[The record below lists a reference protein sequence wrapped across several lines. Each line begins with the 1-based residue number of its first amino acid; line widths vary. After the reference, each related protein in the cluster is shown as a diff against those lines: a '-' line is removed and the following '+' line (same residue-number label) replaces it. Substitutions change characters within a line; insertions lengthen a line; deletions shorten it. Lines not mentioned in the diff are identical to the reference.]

1 MESYRRG
8 SLKEAESLTDYRQK
22 KVGVIGA
29 GVSGLLATKYL
40 LSIGL
45 KPTVF
50 EAKEGL
56 GGIWRQTFAST
67 KTQTPRPAYQF
78 TDFPWLSHV
87 TTLLPNHNQVM
98 DYFNS
103 YANHFGLLD
112 CILFNTTVV
121 EIRYGGNESG
131 ASAGLW
137 GKNGG
142 PYDDGEVW
150 EWYHFDFLVLS
161 IGKYGGLPKI
171 PSFPVNK
178 GPEVFEGKVLHTM
191 DYSAFNEKEAYETVK
206 GKRVVIIGY
215 QKSAMDFAV
224 ECAEAN
230 QGDNGP
236 PCTMV
241 FRRTHWMIPEDYLFW
256 GVHLQ
261 YLYCTR
267 FTQFLLGKPNQ
278 GFLLN
283 LIAFLFSPL
292 RWAINKFVELSELW
306 RFPLKKYG
314 LVPDMSFLEAITS
327 CNIGSFPDKLF
338 PKVEE
343 GLIRFRKSS
352 SWSFYNKGIV
362 LDDGSKMEA
371 DVVVLGTGY
380 DGDKKLKSLLPTKF
394 GDVIEKSGG
403 ALSLYRGLIHPHIP
417 QIAIL
422 GYSESLSN
430 LHSSEIR
437 SQWLAHFLSN
447 KLVMPSVK
455 EMEKNAKELEKYL
468 EGIAGAFFW
477 KTCHA
482 TFQITDNDDLCRDMG
497 RNPMRKAN
505 WFDEIFSPYSNMD
518 YGLEN

>member
-1 MESYRRG
+1 MASYRG
-8 SLKEAESLTDYRQK
+8 VSLQEAESFTDYRQK
-22 KVGVIGA
+22 ETKGGVG
-29 GVSGLLATKYL
+29 GV
-40 LSIGL
+40 
-45 KPTVF
+45 
-50 EAKEGL
+50 
-56 GGIWRQTFAST
+56 WRETFAST
-67 KTQTPRPAYQF
+67 KLQTSRPAYQF
-78 TDFPWLSHV
+78 TDFPWPSHV
-87 TTLLPNHNQVM
+87 TALLPNHSQVM

-112 CILFNTTVV
+112 FILFNTKVL
-121 EIRYGGNESG
+121 EIRYSGNESG
-131 ASAGLW
+131 ASSGLW
-137 GKNGG
+137 GKSGG

-150 EWYHFDFLVLS
+150 EVGVQKSYGESIQWYHFDFLVLCV
-161 IGKYGGLPKI
+161 GKYGGLPKI
-171 PSFPVNK
+171 PSFPLSK
-178 GPEVFEGKVLHTM
+178 GPEVFQGKVLHTM
-191 DYSAFNEKEAYETVK
+191 DYSSFNEKEAYETVK

-215 QKSAMDFAV
+215 QKSAMDFTV
-224 ECAEAN
+224 DCAEAN

-261 YLYCTR
+261 YLYGTR

-283 LIAFLFSPL
+283 LISFLFIPL
-292 RWAINKFVELSELW
+292 RWAISKFVELSELW

-314 LVPDMSFLEAITS
+314 LVPDMSFLEEMTS
-327 CNIGSFPDKLF
+327 CSIALLPNKLF

-343 GLIRFRKSS
+343 GLIRFQKSS
-352 SWSFYNKGIV
+352 SWSFYNEGIV
-362 LDDGSKMEA
+362 VDDGTKIEA

-394 GDVIEKSGG
+394 GDVLEKSGG
-403 ALSLYRGLIHPHIP
+403 ALSLYRELIHPHIP
-417 QIAIL
+417 QMAIL

-482 TFQITDNDDLCRDMG
+482 TFQIIDNDDLCRDMG
-497 RNPMRKAN
+497 RNPMRKGN
-505 WFDEIFSPYSNMD
+505 WFDEFFSPYSNMD

>member
-87 TTLLPNHNQVM
+87 TTLLPNHNQK
-98 DYFNS
+98 
-103 YANHFGLLD
+103 
-112 CILFNTTVV
+112 I
-121 EIRYGGNESG
+121 
-131 ASAGLW
+131 
-137 GKNGG
+137 
-142 PYDDGEVW
+142 DGESIQ
-150 EWYHFDFLVLS
+150 WYHFDFLVLS